1 MLRPLGIAAA
11 TALAASGLAAGAA
24 PEVGARPAQTPPPC
38 GFDYCVGDE
47 IAPGPRPTVPGTGGT
62 GPDGSGGSGGGPPAP
77 VCRWVHWQDAA
88 QNTFPLIPDPPVD
101 EPEAELYLEEC
112 DGVATGRVRWIGP
125 DESPPAAP
133 LSPAQ
138 LARAARARLEG
149 NLPAPSVTSSPA
161 PGVAA
166 LVGFPSFV
174 AVDNWEAE
182 MSDRECDPNYGLCVE
197 VFAEAT
203 LEWTPGEPGAGTI
216 ACTGAGTRF
225 DPAGGSPDDQA
236 AAPGACAHAYRSRTG
251 VEGRPAAWP
260 GEVAVRWELTWSS
273 TAGGWGSLR
282 AVTKTAA
289 VPRAVDEVQTVVESA
304 G

>member
-1 MLRPLGIAAA
+1 MLRRLGIAAA

-24 PEVGARPAQTPPPC
+24 PEAGARPAQTPPPC

-47 IAPGPRPTVPGTGGT
+47 ITPGPRPTVPGTGG
-62 GPDGSGGSGGGPPAP
+62 PDSGGSGGGSPGP

-88 QNTFPLIPDPPVD
+88 QNTFPLIPEPPAD

-125 DESPPAAP
+125 GEDPPAAP
-133 LSPAQ
+133 LSAAQ
-138 LARAARARLEG
+138 LARAARAQLEG
-149 NLPAPSVTSSPA
+149 NLPTPSVTSSPA

-174 AVDNWEAE
+174 AVDNWEPE

-197 VFAEAT
+197 VVAEAA
-203 LEWTPGEPGAGTI
+203 LLWTPGEPGARTI

-251 VEGRPAAWP
+251 VDGRPAEWP
-260 GEVAVRWELTWSS
+260 GEVEVRWELTWSS
-273 TAGGWGSLR
+273 TAGGGGTLR